1 MYHKHSFTS
10 FKQRLPP
17 EFHGNNNVNMVI
29 FLLKLILGSVG
40 QWSRSRPS
48 VKMDQLV
55 CQAFF
60 VAVVVFFFFRFF
72 FTLACFALFLLLT
85 HYSFARFLR

>member
-1 MYHKHSFTS
+1 
-10 FKQRLPP
+10 
-17 EFHGNNNVNMVI
+17 MVI

-60 VAVVVFFFFRFF
+60 VAVVVFFFRFF
-72 FTLACFALFLLLT
+72 FHLGLFRFILT
-85 HYSFARFLR
+85 ADSLQLREVFTINVSLVILI